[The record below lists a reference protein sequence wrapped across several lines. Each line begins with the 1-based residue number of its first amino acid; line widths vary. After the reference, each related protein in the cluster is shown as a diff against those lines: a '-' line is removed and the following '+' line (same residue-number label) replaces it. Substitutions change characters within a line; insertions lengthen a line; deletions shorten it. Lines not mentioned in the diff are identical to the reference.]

1 MWFLGSLLCGHA
13 QEHGQEDAMVRET
26 KLYGGRVDSY
36 LEKIKLEISNRKM
49 YFLQLFTR
57 TK

>member
-1 MWFLGSLLCGHA
+1 MWFLGRLLCGHE

-36 LEKIKLEISNRKM
+36 LEKRKLEISKM
-49 YFLQLFTR
+49 YFFTVIY
-57 TK
+57 KN